1 MRTSPMGVG
10 LVFCVSY
17 PQILTACIVYNKIAC
32 FSGNVRRIS
41 NLLLLSS
48 EDMHTGTFAF
58 SRAWYVSSAVIAAFL
73 LLIAAASVS
82 AQTAAPSP
90 DTASPQTGAPPVAV
104 PPTGEVGP
112 PVLAEITRDETIT
125 HEDFGTTEARVLPDS
140 PFHIFKRFGWGMQE
154 AFTFDPVRD
163 AELKLQHANQ
173 QLSEVKQL
181 IDEKG
186 FVGVRP
192 AIIESAIEQCKDKI
206 QDVQGTA
213 DGLKA
218 AKEGQPEVVDRL
230 LNEVTDKQIKQQRVL
245 DVITKEAVAV
255 RAAAEEGASDIS
267 SAAARELDR
276 VVAKAEE
283 TKDASVAAMTDMLVT
298 VEDSAQNV
306 GVRITNVL
314 DRQAGSEFK
323 ELNHLAVLAAVKE
336 KVPEEA
342 RASIVVAENG
352 TMRKFETKVKELPPV
367 VRAEKF
373 KLYVKDVAGDDT
385 RLLALLDQIKQ
396 SPGVPTDILGKVEE
410 AKELVVKKFEK
421 KLRVIQDPRVE
432 AQLLDKLASDDVDN
446 LVMLEEMKSRMSKD
460 TEEFKQIEEA
470 RAESEGQF
478 VASFAVADEAG
489 KAEQFQ
495 KISRS
500 MLSGSS
506 PKKVKLIAV
515 LEAEVGDDVDRQ
527 AFVEQLQ
534 KDMKRQF
541 EGQFR
546 REGDKFMERVAT
558 LDPNDLAVFQ
568 QFNFDKQFVDGLAK
582 RNASKFKDYMKTV
595 DNPDEFDNFHERFFD
610 MSKTVVE
617 TIRSNDADFQN
628 TLQFKVRAMET
639 VRLEKGRE
647 LARAKLDLKERET
660 VFQADR
666 EERKADDK
674 FLEELENTSFEDFD
688 KRKALWE
695 TKINDT
701 YTRTEQQYNERR
713 KIFEDRS
720 KLDPWCDEQCQQIQL
735 QFMEQGLRH
744 EKERLSDDLARQQ
757 RRIEVEQVRTK
768 KVPGQDGAFGAG
780 CDSVES
786 CEAYCKANPA
796 VVLCKGF
803 ITGPV
808 VQICH
813 YPSYW
818 DSGTKSCA
826 MPKNLET
833 TVIPTVAQSCPSGQ
847 YYDYARQGCV
857 VDPYYRATTS
867 QQTCPYGS
875 HWNERSAFCELDTR
889 AIYTPPTPVP
899 GEPGRPIGTAVYP
912 DYYPADNVYCGT
924 DFRWDS
930 GRRECVPRN
939 LQTCPTGQYYDFRDN
954 GCKQEWKD
962 CGAGSYWDPGKNTCV
977 KNTYQPVPG
986 GECPVGFKKD
996 QTGVCVSEWSDIPS
1010 ITVFCKGYNEVWN
1023 PATKKCE
1030 STKPITYCTQEYA
1043 PVCGTDGAT
1052 YSNECYAKQA
1062 GIAVKSTG
1070 ACLKT
1075 DPKPVISCPANKY
1088 NYQGTYSCDTSTC
1101 PGGCGYDAN
1110 GCPSSCAGGI
1120 NPTCPTGQQWDN
1132 YARACKP
1139 VSGTCKISCEQ
1150 PCGGSSYCIFDNAGC
1165 ATGCSPSCTSPAWYD
1180 TELKKCVTQKD
1191 RDAAFGCT
1199 GGQYWDSYFK
1209 TCRDQYCPSGWKWD
1223 TASYACVS
1231 TTDPSCKS
1239 SCGDTC
1245 SGGSWCMF
1253 DQKGCATGCS
1263 PTCPQNQY
1271 YDQYQK
1277 KCVGYYQPTTCSDNG
1292 FNSGSG
1298 SSSCNNTK
1306 CPTGCNYDDKG
1317 CPSACYTPPAANC
1330 TDNGY
1335 NVKGTASCDYTKCKS
1350 GCSFDTKACPT
1361 GCYTPP
1367 VCPDNGYG
1375 SSYAGTDGSKYT
1387 SCNYTKCPSG
1397 CSYDGKGCPSSC
1409 YSGTSG
1415 YCGDKICQSNE
1426 TWSSCAGDCS
1436 GSQSGSCGGG
1446 TGLTC
1451 PPNYTC
1457 VYPSGPAYADMIG
1470 TCTMNTGGTGVCGD
1484 KVCNSNE
1491 SMSTCFKDCATSG
1504 SCTPTAANENTSSWS
1519 CSWSAC
1525 PNGCNM
1531 DTKGCPS
1538 TCMSAGDQCKN
1549 MTGWHYDSVTKSC
1562 VKDGITCSNPSS
1574 CSACPSTT
1582 GGSISSWCNWDNN
1595 GCPTGCQTGST
1606 GTCDWDKVCDSGE
1619 TATSCWNDCGGGGG
1633 CRAYTSETSCKG
1645 ASCTWYNH
1653 ADGIH
1658 CDDAAHGTGGGT
1670 ACNYNK
1676 ICDSGET
1683 TASCSSDCGS
1693 TYPGDATSCPGFSYS
1708 NWDSKGV
1715 RYCKLNNSFKCEYN
1729 YPAYLTESNYTA
1741 EECPSPVIY
1750 ASCSTTYANDYTNGS
1765 KTCSSRNCPAGCN
1778 FDTNGCPSSCIPT
1791 SAGYCGDNKC
1801 NNTET
1806 SAYCP
1811 VDCGTGG
1818 YCGDKICVT
1827 PETASSC
1834 PMDCGTG
1841 SSGGSCTA
1849 NIYSGNTT
1857 ATGACDWTYCK
1868 NGCTW
1873 TGSCA
1878 SGCQTSTA
1886 TTCPLTSYNQGAGSY
1901 SCNYTT
1907 CPSGCT
1913 WDSAGCPS
1921 GCSTSTASSCNA
1933 NGVCDGSETM
1943 SSCPADCGGAT
1954 TTSCPSTIANGN
1966 TTSMACN
1973 YTNCPNGCTWSGSC
1987 PSGCTSGSSTGW
1999 CGDSSCNNGETSTS
2013 CPGDC
2018 GGSTPPATTC
2028 PSNGYNTAAGS
2039 YACNY
2044 TTCPN
2049 GCTYGGDGCPS
2060 GCTASLCTDNTFN
2073 MPGTMTCNS
2082 TTCPHGCT
2090 WGSNGCPSGCYTST
2104 TPHAGFFRRLG
2115 SILYALI
2122 TLPARAFGL

>member
-1 MRTSPMGVG
+1 
-10 LVFCVSY
+10 
-17 PQILTACIVYNKIAC
+17 
-32 FSGNVRRIS
+32 
-41 NLLLLSS
+41 
-48 EDMHTGTFAF
+48 MHTGSFAF

-82 AQTAAPSP
+82 AQTAAPSS
-90 DTASPQTGAPPVAV
+90 DTAPPPTGAPPVAV
-104 PPTGEVGP
+104 PPTGEAGP

-181 IDEKG
+181 VDEKG

-206 QDVQGTA
+206 QDVQSTA
-213 DGLKA
+213 DDLKA
-218 AKEGQPEVVDRL
+218 AKESQPEVVDRL
-230 LNEVTDKQIKQQRVL
+230 LNEVADKQIKQQRVL
-245 DVITKEAVAV
+245 DVISKEAVAV
-255 RAAAEEGASDIS
+255 KVASEEGGAELS

-283 TKDASVAAMTDMLVT
+283 TKDVSVAAMTDVLVT

-336 KVPEEA
+336 KAPEEA
-342 RASIVVAENG
+342 RAGIEVAENG
-352 TMRKFETKVKELPPV
+352 TMRKFEAKVKELPPV

-385 RLLALLDQIKQ
+385 KLLALLDQIKQ
-396 SPGVPTDILGKVEE
+396 SPGVPTDILSKVEE
-410 AKELVVKKFEK
+410 AKELAVKKFEK

-446 LVMLEEMKSRMSKD
+446 LIVLEEMKSRMSKD
-460 TEEFKQIEEA
+460 TEEFNQIEEA

-478 VASFAVADEAG
+478 ITSFSVADEAG

-568 QFNFDKQFVDGLAK
+568 QFDFDKTFVDGLAK
-582 RNASKFKDYMKTV
+582 RNSAKFKDYMKTV

-610 MSKTVVE
+610 VPKAVVE
-617 TIRSNDADFQN
+617 SIRSNDVDFQN

-639 VRLEKGRE
+639 VRLEKERE
-647 LARAKLDLKERET
+647 MARAKLDLKERET

-735 QFMEQGLRH
+735 QFMEQSLRH

-757 RRIEVEQVRTK
+757 RRIEVEQVKTK

-796 VVLCKGF
+796 VMLCKGF
-803 ITGPV
+803 ITGSV

-818 DSGTKSCA
+818 DSGTRSCVT
-826 MPKNLET
+826 PKDVST
-833 TVIPTVAQSCPSGQ
+833 TVIPTAVKTCPPDQ
-847 YYDYARQGCV
+847 YYDYRQQACIN
-857 VDPYYRATTS
+857 DPYYRASTS
-867 QQTCPYGS
+867 SQTCPYGS

-889 AIYTPPTPVP
+889 AIYTPPTPIP
-899 GEPGRPIGTAVYP
+899 GEPGRPIGTVSYP

-930 GRRECVPRN
+930 GRRECVPRDY
-939 LQTCPTGQYYDFRDN
+939 QACPSGQYYDFYEKR
-954 GCKQEWKD
+954 CKQEWKD
-962 CGAGSYWDPGKNTCV
+962 CGVGSYWDAAKDACV
-977 KNTYQPVPG
+977 KDVYQPVPG

-996 QTGVCVSEWSDIPS
+996 ATGVCVSEWATVTP

-1030 STKPITYCTQEYA
+1030 ITKPITYCTQEYA

-1052 YSNECYAKQA
+1052 YTNECYAKQA
-1062 GIAVKSTG
+1062 GVAVKSTG
-1070 ACLKT
+1070 ACQKT
-1075 DPKPVISCPANKY
+1075 EPKPTTCTANKY
-1088 NYQGTYSCDTSTC
+1088 NFQGTYSCDTSVC
-1101 PGGCGYDAN
+1101 PGGCSYDGN
-1110 GCPSSCAGGI
+1110 GCPAGCAGGI
-1120 NPTCPTGQQWDN
+1120 NPTPCPTGQEWDN
-1132 YARACKP
+1132 YTRTCKT
-1139 VSGTCKISCEQ
+1139 VSGTCKRSCET
-1150 PCGGSSYCIFDNAGC
+1150 PCGSSSYCIFDNAGC
-1165 ATGCSPSCTSPAWYD
+1165 ATGCAPTCTSPAWYD
-1180 TELKKCVTQKD
+1180 TELKKCVTMKE

-1209 TCRDQYCPSGWKWD
+1209 TCRDQYCPTGWKWD
-1223 TASYACVS
+1223 TASYSCVS
-1231 TTDPSCKS
+1231 ATDPSCKS

-1245 SGGSWCMF
+1245 SSGSWCMF

-1263 PTCPQNQY
+1263 PKCPENQY

-1277 KCVGYYQPTTCSDNG
+1277 KCVGYYNPTTCPANDYTSG
-1292 FNSGSG
+1292 STSGSG
-1298 SSSCNNTK
+1298 SGSALCNYTK
-1306 CPTGCNYDDKG
+1306 CPSGCNIGSDG
-1317 CPSACYTPPAANC
+1317 CPNGCYTPPPSSC

-1335 NVKGTASCDYTKCKS
+1335 NVKGTGSCDYTKCKN
-1350 GCSFDTKACPT
+1350 GCSWDTKGCPT
-1361 GCYTPP
+1361 GCYVAP

-1375 SSYAGTDGSKYT
+1375 SSYTSTDGSKYT
-1387 SCNYTKCPSG
+1387 SCNYTKCPNGCNFDSTSCPNGCYGSG
-1397 CSYDGKGCPSSC
+1397 S
-1409 YSGTSG
+1409 
-1415 YCGDKICQSNE
+1415 CGDKICQNTE
-1426 TWSSCAGDCS
+1426 TSSSCPTDCGTWTQTCPTGWTLNTTTNNCIKSGVTCSNLSACSACS
-1436 GSQSGSCGGG
+1436 GS
-1446 TGLTC
+1446 
-1451 PPNYTC
+1451 
-1457 VYPSGPAYADMIG
+1457 
-1470 TCTMNTGGTGVCGD
+1470 
-1484 KVCNSNE
+1484 SNDY
-1491 SMSTCFKDCATSG
+1491 SK
-1504 SCTPTAANENTSSWS
+1504 
-1519 CSWSAC
+1519 
-1525 PNGCNM
+1525 
-1531 DTKGCPS
+1531 
-1538 TCMSAGDQCKN
+1538 
-1549 MTGWHYDSVTKSC
+1549 
-1562 VKDGITCSNPSS
+1562 
-1574 CSACPSTT
+1574 
-1582 GGSISSWCNWDNN
+1582 SWCNYDSST
-1595 GCPTGCQTGST
+1595 GCPTGCQYGSSSCSVNVTETTCKTAGCQWYNNSYCSSPGST
-1606 GTCDWDKVCDSGE
+1606 PCDNDKYCDAGETSTTCPNDCGVSTACNYNKVCDPGE
-1619 TATSCWNDCGGGGG
+1619 STGSCWSDCGGGGG
-1633 CRAYTSETSCKG
+1633 CRAYTTETSCKS

-1658 CDDAAHGTGGGT
+1658 CDDAAHGGSTGGT
-1670 ACNYNK
+1670 CNANK
-1676 ICDSGET
+1676 VCDSGET
-1683 TASCSSDCGS
+1683 TSSCPADCGS
-1693 TYPGDATSCPGFSYS
+1693 TYPGDANSCPGFAYS

-1715 RYCKLNNSFKCEYN
+1715 RYCKLTSSFKCEYN

-1741 EECPSPVIY
+1741 AECPSDVQ
-1750 ASCSTTYANDYTNGS
+1750 ASCSTVYANDYMNGS

-1778 FDTNGCPSSCIPT
+1778 YDTNGCPSTCIPT

-1811 VDCGTGG
+1811 IDCGSTG

-1827 PETASSC
+1827 PETAASC
-1834 PMDCGTG
+1834 PTDCGTT
-1841 SSGGSCTA
+1841 SG
-1849 NIYSGNTT
+1849 
-1857 ATGACDWTYCK
+1857 
-1868 NGCTW
+1868 
-1873 TGSCA
+1873 
-1878 SGCQTSTA
+1878 
-1886 TTCPLTSYNQGAGSY
+1886 
-1901 SCNYTT
+1901 TT
-1907 CPSGCT
+1907 CPSTTANNYTTSKTCYSATCTGGCNY
-1913 WDSAGCPS
+1913 DGQGCPTSCWTS
-1921 GCSTSTASSCNA
+1921 GSGYCGDRVCNNGETTTSCSSDCGGATSCTPTLFSGNTSVSWACDYTYCKTGCNYDTKGCA
-1933 NGVCDGSETM
+1933 TTCMPSGSTGTCGDGSCGSTETQA
-1943 SSCPADCGGAT
+1943 SCPADCG
-1954 TTSCPSTIANGN
+1954 
-1966 TTSMACN
+1966 
-1973 YTNCPNGCTWSGSC
+1973 SG
-1987 PSGCTSGSSTGW
+1987 G
-1999 CGDSSCNNGETSTS
+1999 
-2013 CPGDC
+2013 
-2018 GGSTPPATTC
+2018 TTC

-2049 GCTYGGDGCPS
+2049 GCT
-2060 GCTASLCTDNTFN
+2060 
-2073 MPGTMTCNS
+2073 
-2082 TTCPHGCT
+2082 
-2090 WGSNGCPSGCYTST
+2090 WGSNGCPSGCMTSGGGTCTSNSFNGNTTATWSCSSSTCPSGCDFDSTGCATGCKATVTCPSNGYGSGTGTYMCNYTTCPNGCTYDGTGCATGCQPSVCTDNTFNNPGTMACNYT
-2104 TPHAGFFRRLG
+2104 TCPQGCTWGGNGCPSGCYAPPTGTVSFLRSIG
-2115 SILYALI
+2115 SFLYALI